1 MNPTKKML
9 FACFT
14 YAILLVA
21 SLATIKFAGITGA
34 PAILLAMMP
43 LVAGVFVVMAVRDFI
58 TMADE
63 LQRKIQLE
71 ALAMAMAGT
80 FLLLLAGSLLP
91 IAELDEPSYAWPL
104 AAMSLFWAI
113 GQVVA
118 SMRYK

>member
-9 FACFT
+9 IASIA
-14 YAILLVA
+14 YAILLVG
-21 SLATIKFAGITGA
+21 SMATIKFGGITGL
-34 PAILLAMMP
+34 PAVLLALLP
-43 LVAGVFVVMAVRDFI
+43 LAAGVYVVLAVRDFI
-58 TMADE
+58 VAADE

-91 IAELDEPSYAWPL
+91 IAEIDEPSYAWPL
-104 AAMSLFWAI
+104 AAMSVMWAL

-118 SMRYK
+118 SLRYR

>member
-9 FACFT
+9 IASIA
-14 YAILLVA
+14 YAILLVGSMA
-21 SLATIKFAGITGA
+21 IIKFGGITGL
-34 PAILLAMMP
+34 PAVLLALLP
-43 LVAGVFVVMAVRDFI
+43 LAAGVFVVLAVRDFI
-58 TMADE
+58 LAADE

-91 IAELDEPSYAWPL
+91 IAEIDEPSYAWPL
-104 AAMSLFWAI
+104 AAMSVMWAL

-118 SMRYK
+118 SLRYR